1 MDHNVVF
8 PKPLADYCAQLMQ
21 AQGVPPE
28 EARII
33 GDHLVEAEC
42 CGLSSHGVSRT
53 AIYLKRLETGV
64 VNAKWSYRAVRE
76 YPASIQWDACN
87 SMGMVTGVRAMERCI
102 EKAREAGSCVIAA
115 EHSNHFGM
123 AGHYAKMAAEA
134 GMIGF
139 CISNAPPNIA
149 PTGSYRPYMGTNP
162 LAISAPRRDGAPLLL
177 DIALSVVAMGNVIL
191 AAKLGKPIPE
201 GWAITADG
209 RPTTNA
215 AEGQKGTVLPVGGHK
230 GYGISLFIDIL
241 SGILSGAQFGPY
253 LNNMWNDFVNPQDVG
268 HFFAAID
275 ISKFVGLD
283 TFLDR
288 IEMMCT
294 DIKALPKN
302 PGVDEIFLPGEIEER
317 KKVQAQKDGLVL
329 SDIVYNE
336 LLDLGTHYGV
346 ARTI

>member
-1 MDHNVVF
+1 MDQNIVF
-8 PKPLADYCAQLMQ
+8 PKPLAEYCARLMQ
-21 AQGVPPE
+21 TQGVPAD
-28 EARII
+28 EAKII
-33 GDHLVEAEC
+33 GEHLVEAEC

-64 VNAKWSYRAVRE
+64 VNAKYSHRIVQE

-102 EKAREAGSCVIAA
+102 EKAREAGCCVIAA
-115 EHSNHFGM
+115 QHSNHFGM

-149 PTGSYRPYMGTNP
+149 PTGSYQPYMGTNP
-162 LAISAPRRDGAPLLL
+162 LAIAAPRRGEPMLL
-177 DIALSVVAMGNVIL
+177 DIALSVVAMGKVIL

-209 RPTTNA
+209 RPTTDP

-230 GYGISLFIDIL
+230 GYGLALFIDIL

-275 ISKFVGLD
+275 ISKFVGMD

-288 IEMMCT
+288 IEKMAA

-302 PGVDEIFLPGEIEER
+302 PGIDEIFLPGEIEER
-317 KKVQAQKDGLVL
+317 RKRQAEENGLVL
-329 SDIVYNE
+329 SDVVYQE
-336 LLDLGTHYGV
+336 LLDLGKRYGV
-346 ARTI
+346 EAAI